1 LNDLFVSLTKIDEI
15 KRLKQELEKLR
26 QDYDRSQNE
35 NDRIIP
41 IGPFFPS
48 RQLLDHLAGKRDA
61 RAIPRLPFFEFPGGD
76 ADRVR
81 QFASL
86 LRAACEH
93 DVNTI

>member
-1 LNDLFVSLTKIDEI
+1 
-15 KRLKQELEKLR
+15 
-26 QDYDRSQNE
+26 
-35 NDRIIP
+35 
-41 IGPFFPS
+41 
-48 RQLLDHLAGKRDA
+48 LDHLAGKRDA

>member
-1 LNDLFVSLTKIDEI
+1 MRTTELF
-15 KRLKQELEKLR
+15 RL
-26 QDYDRSQNE
+26 
-35 NDRIIP
+35 
-41 IGPFFPS
+41 GHPFHLGK
-48 RQLLDHLAGKRDA
+48 LLDHLAGKRDA